1 MSLVPQLREDLIRA
15 AARRYQP
22 ATEPSLEVTERD
34 VRVRGVHLRPRLA
47 LAGAV
52 TVAVGLTLAAVFGLQ
67 GGGFAPT
74 SAIAAMDGL
83 AHIAAGQDWPGVPDR
98 GQYFYTGSTEF
109 SHWYVTR
116 DSYGSFELRDY
127 SLDRPRQCTVDTMSH
142 VQNWVAANGS
152 AAQRTTQYSQ
162 RFTSASDR
170 SNCAAIHVTD
180 PRIGN
185 PYVPNSLSATDRPH
199 TEFFPAT
206 PAKGYIPGIG
216 ELPFLGNE
224 WKALSSNPATLL
236 RQLEKQDHGL
246 ATDNTPAGEFNAVG
260 DFMSESDAPP
270 SIRSNV
276 LDAAKL
282 IPGIKLMGTQTDPTG
297 QTGIAVA
304 MNHIFGNQRHESAVG
319 EELIFDPH
327 TAQLLAQEFFDNTTS
342 HVVGW
347 QSYKQPKLVH
357 SAPTDKSRLSGF
369 P

>member
-1 MSLVPQLREDLIRA
+1 MSLMPQLREDLVKATAVLYR
-15 AARRYQP
+15 QP
-22 ATEPSLEVTERD
+22 AEPSLTGTKPG
-34 VRVRGVHLRPRLA
+34 VRLRGVHLRPRLA
-47 LAGAV
+47 LAGGV
-52 TVAVGLTLAAVFGLQ
+52 TVAVGLALAAVFGFQ
-67 GGGFAPT
+67 GGGFAPA

-83 AHIAAGQDWPGVPDR
+83 AHIAAGQDWPGPPGP

-127 SLDRPRQCTVDTMSH
+127 SLGSPRPCTVDTMIH
-142 VQNWVAANGS
+142 VQNWVAADGS
-152 AAQRTTQYSQ
+152 AAQRTTQYQ
-162 RFTSASDR
+162 RFTSAADR

-185 PYVPNSLSATDRPH
+185 PNVPNSLSEADRPH

-206 PAKGYIPGIG
+206 PARAYIPGIG
-216 ELPFLGNE
+216 ELPFLGNY
-224 WKALSSNPATLL
+224 WKALSSSPATLL

-246 ATDNTPAGEFNAVG
+246 ATDNTPAGEFNAIG
-260 DFMSESDAPP
+260 DFMSESDAP
-270 SIRSNV
+270 SAVRSNV

-282 IPGIKLMGTQTDPTG
+282 IPGIKLLGTQTDPTG

-304 MNHIFGNQRHESAVG
+304 MNHIFGNQRYESAVG

-327 TAQLLAQEFFDNTTS
+327 TAGLLAQEFFDNTPS

-357 SAPTDKSRLSGF
+357 SAPTDKSGVSGF

>member
-1 MSLVPQLREDLIRA
+1 
-15 AARRYQP
+15 
-22 ATEPSLEVTERD
+22 
-34 VRVRGVHLRPRLA
+34 
-47 LAGAV
+47 V
-52 TVAVGLTLAAVFGLQ
+52 TVAVGLALAAVFGLQ
-67 GGGFAPT
+67 GDGFAPT

-83 AHIAAGQDWPGVPDR
+83 AHLAAGQDWPGPPGP
-98 GQYFYTGSTEF
+98 GQYFYTESTEF
-109 SHWYVTR
+109 SHWDVTR

-127 SLDRPRQCTVDTMSH
+127 SVGRARPCTVDSMIH
-142 VQNWVAANGS
+142 VQNWVAADGS

-162 RFTSASDR
+162 RFTSAADR

-180 PRIGN
+180 PRVGN

-206 PAKGYIPGIG
+206 SARAYVPGIG
-216 ELPFLGNE
+216 ELPFLGND
-224 WKALSSNPATLL
+224 WKALSSDTATLL
-236 RQLEKQDHGL
+236 RQLQKQDHGFT
-246 ATDNTPAGEFNAVG
+246 TDNTPAGEFNAVA
-260 DFMSESDAPP
+260 DFMSQSDAP
-270 SIRSNV
+270 SSTRSNV

-282 IPGIKLMGTQTDPTG
+282 IPGIKLMGRQTDPTG

-304 MNHIFGNQRHESAVG
+304 INHIFGKQGYDSAVG

-327 TAQLLAQEFFDNTTS
+327 TARLLAQEFFDNTTN

-357 SAPTDKSRLSGF
+357 SAPTDKSGLSGF

>member
-1 MSLVPQLREDLIRA
+1 MSLLPQLREDLIRA

-22 ATEPSLEVTERD
+22 ATEPSPEVPRSG
-34 VRVRGVHLRPRLA
+34 VRLRGVHLRPRLA
-47 LAGAV
+47 LAGGV
-52 TVAVGLTLAAVFGLQ
+52 TVVAGLVLAAVFGTQ

-83 AHIAAGQDWPGVPDR
+83 AHIAAGQAWPGVPGR
-98 GQYFYTGSTEF
+98 GQYFYTESTEF
-109 SHWYVTR
+109 AHWYVTR

-127 SLDRPRQCTVDTMSH
+127 SVGRPRQCTVDTMSH

-162 RFTSASDR
+162 RFTSAADR
-170 SNCAAIHVTD
+170 SNCAAVHVTD

-185 PYVPNSLSATDRPH
+185 RYVPNSLAATDRPH
-199 TEFFPAT
+199 TAFFPAT
-206 PAKGYIPGIG
+206 PARGYIPGIG
-216 ELPFLGNE
+216 ELPFLGHD
-224 WKALSSNPATLL
+224 WKALSRNPEALL
-236 RQLEKQDHGL
+236 RQLQRQDHGL
-246 ATDNTPAGEFNAVG
+246 ATDNTPAGQFNAVG

-282 IPGIKLMGTQTDPTG
+282 IPGIKLMETRTDPTG
-297 QTGIAVA
+297 QTGLAVA
-304 MNHIFGNQRHESAVG
+304 MNHIFGNQRYESAVG

-327 TAQLLAQEFFDNTTS
+327 TARLLAQEFFDNTTS
-342 HVVGW
+342 HVVEW

-357 SAPTDKSRLSGF
+357 SAPTDKSELSGF

>member
-1 MSLVPQLREDLIRA
+1 MSLMPQLREDLVRA
-15 AARRYQP
+15 AARQHQL
-22 ATEPSLEVTERD
+22 ATGPSLAITKSG
-34 VRVRGVHLRPRLA
+34 VRLRGVHLRRRLA
-47 LAGAV
+47 LASGV
-52 TVAVGLTLAAVFGLQ
+52 TVAAGLALAAVFGFQ

-83 AHIAAGQDWPGVPDR
+83 ARIAAAQDWPGVPRR

-127 SLDRPRQCTVDTMSH
+127 SLGRPRPCTVDTMSQ

-162 RFTSASDR
+162 RFTSAADR

-185 PYVPNSLSATDRPH
+185 RYVPNSLSETDRPH
-199 TEFFPAT
+199 TAFFPAT
-206 PAKGYIPGIG
+206 PDRGYIPGIG
-216 ELPFLGNE
+216 ELPFLGHD
-224 WKALSSNPATLL
+224 WKTLSSNPETLL
-236 RQLEKQDHGL
+236 RQLQKQDHGL
-246 ATDNTPAGEFNAVG
+246 ATDNTPAGQFNAVG

-282 IPGIKLMGTQTDPTG
+282 IPGIRLMGTQTDPTG

-304 MNHIFGNQRHESAVG
+304 MNHIFGNQRYESAVG

-327 TAQLLAQEFFDNTTS
+327 TARLLAQEFFDNTLS
-342 HVVGW
+342 HIVEW

-357 SAPTDKSRLSGF
+357 SAPTDKSGLSGF